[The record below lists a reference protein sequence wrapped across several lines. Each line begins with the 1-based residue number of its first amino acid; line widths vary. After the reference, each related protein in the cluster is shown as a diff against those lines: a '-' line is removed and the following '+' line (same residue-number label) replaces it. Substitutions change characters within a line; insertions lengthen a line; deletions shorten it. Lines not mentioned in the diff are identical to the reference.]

1 MCIRDRCGL
10 DGEFYS
16 APRLDN
22 LTSVQACLSGIMNST
37 AGNEIH
43 VIALY
48 DNEEIGSST
57 KQGAA
62 SLLMDRV
69 LEKLFL
75 SLGCSRETY
84 LNALFDG
91 FMLSLDV
98 AHAIHP
104 NHGEKCDIKNQIHMG
119 DGVAI
124 KLSASQSYATD
135 ATSTGM
141 IESICRNAKIPY
153 RKFSN
158 RSDMKGG
165 STLGSISSSYL
176 TMRTVDAGIPMLAMH
191 SAREVMGTADQKALV
206 DLVTA
211 YFNA

>member
-1 MCIRDRCGL
+1 
-10 DGEFYS
+10 
-16 APRLDN
+16 
-22 LTSVQACLSGIMNST
+22 MNST

-48 DNEEIGSST
+48 DNEGDRKQST

-124 KLSASQSYATD
+124 VVGQPVLCD
-135 ATSTGM
+135 
-141 IESICRNAKIPY
+141 R
-153 RKFSN
+153 R
-158 RSDMKGG
+158 
-165 STLGSISSSYL
+165 
-176 TMRTVDAGIPMLAMH
+176 
-191 SAREVMGTADQKALV
+191 DQHWN
-206 DLVTA
+206 D
-211 YFNA
+211 